1 MSCNNADCV
10 DGWCEDCEG
19 VSESI
24 FKCRSCGSKSSDYK
38 VTDDEGTTIHDIEC
52 IDCGGDY
59 NYEYCHSCCPCVEVT
74 A

>member
-1 MSCNNADCV
+1 
-10 DGWCEDCEG
+10 

-52 IDCGGDY
+52 IDCGGKY
-59 NYEYCHSCCPCVEVT
+59 NYEYCHGCCPCVEVK